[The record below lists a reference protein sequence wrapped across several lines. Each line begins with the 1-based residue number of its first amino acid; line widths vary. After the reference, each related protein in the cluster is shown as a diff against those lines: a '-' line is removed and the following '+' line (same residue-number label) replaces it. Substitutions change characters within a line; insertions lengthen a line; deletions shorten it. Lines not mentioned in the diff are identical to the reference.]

1 MIASGHEE
9 NNPIQG
15 FRQGAPM
22 KHRENSH
29 DSENPPRA
37 EGGGLPMAVLA
48 LRLLFRLSGV
58 VAPVLAARFA
68 SYLWFRPQRHRPP
81 AREQALLGR
90 AQHVLM
96 HHAGKRIA
104 VYHWGKG
111 PAVMLVHGWSGRGA
125 QLGEF
130 AEPLAGA
137 GYRAVAFDAP
147 AHGRSDG
154 RDTTLLE
161 ISDVILRLASD
172 FGPVHAVIAHSFG
185 VPCVLFALQ
194 QQRFAR
200 RVVAFS
206 TPATLEGLVEKFAGS
221 LALSPRT
228 VQILRDMLVQ
238 RFGEDVWTRFSVQN
252 MARSIGLPAL
262 VIHDRD
268 DRDVPWQEG
277 DAVARAWPH
286 ARFLRT
292 EGLGHR
298 RILRDLEVIDRV
310 VRFLEP
316 SGARDRA
323 VQK

>member
-1 MIASGHEE
+1 
-9 NNPIQG
+9 
-15 FRQGAPM
+15 M
-22 KHRENSH
+22 KPGQDPH
-29 DSENPPRA
+29 DPENPPRA
-37 EGGGLPMAVLA
+37 EGDGLPMAVVA
-48 LRLLFRLSGV
+48 LRLLFKLSGA

-68 SYLWFRPQRHRPP
+68 STLWFRPQRHRPP
-81 AREQALLGR
+81 ARERALLAR

-130 AEPLAGA
+130 AGPLVGA

-185 VPCVLFALQ
+185 VACVLYALQ
-194 QQRFAR
+194 QRGFAQ
-200 RVVAFS
+200 RVVALS
-206 TPATLEGLVEKFAGS
+206 TPATLEGLLEKFSGS

-228 VQILRDMLVQ
+228 VQILRGMLVR

-252 MARSIGLPAL
+252 MARSMGLPAL

-277 DAVARAWPH
+277 EAVARAWPH

-298 RILRDLEVIDRV
+298 RILRDPEVIDRV

>member
-1 MIASGHEE
+1 
-9 NNPIQG
+9 
-15 FRQGAPM
+15 M
-22 KHRENSH
+22 KHRQDSH
-29 DSENPPRA
+29 DSENPQRA
-37 EGGGLPMAVLA
+37 EGSALPLALVA
-48 LRLLFRLSGV
+48 LRLLFRLSGA
-58 VAPVLAARFA
+58 VAPLLAARFA
-68 SYLWFRPQRHRPP
+68 SYLWYRPQRHRPP

-90 AQHVLM
+90 AQHVPV

-104 VYHWGKG
+104 LYHWGKG

-130 AEPLAGA
+130 VEPLVGA
-137 GYRAVAFDAP
+137 GYRVVAFDAP

-154 RDTTLLE
+154 RDTTILE
-161 ISDVILRLASD
+161 ISEVILRLVPD

-194 QQRFAR
+194 QQGFAR
-200 RVVAFS
+200 RVVALS
-206 TPATLEGLVEKFAGS
+206 TPATLDGLLEKFAGT

-228 VQILRDMLVQ
+228 VQIMRDMLVQ

-252 MARSIGLPAL
+252 MAQRIGLPAL
-262 VIHDRD
+262 IIHDRD

-277 DAVARAWPH
+277 EAVARAWPN

-298 RILRDLEVIDRV
+298 RILRDPEVIDRV
-310 VRFLEP
+310 VRFLGP
-316 SGARDRA
+316 SGATDRA
-323 VQK
+323 AEKSAPREAN

>member
-1 MIASGHEE
+1 
-9 NNPIQG
+9 
-15 FRQGAPM
+15 
-22 KHRENSH
+22 
-29 DSENPPRA
+29 
-37 EGGGLPMAVLA
+37 MAVLA

-238 RFGEDVWTRFSVQN
+238 RFGDDVWTRFSAQH
-252 MARSIGLPAL
+252 MARSVGLPAL
-262 VIHDRD
+262 IIHDRD
-268 DRDVPWQEG
+268 TRADA
-277 DAVARAWPH
+277 AVA
-286 ARFLRT
+286 ARGDRSALR
-292 EGLGHR
+292 R
-298 RILRDLEVIDRV
+298 
-310 VRFLEP
+310 
-316 SGARDRA
+316 GALHFNLIFSFCKEL
-323 VQK
+323 QP

>member
-1 MIASGHEE
+1 M
-9 NNPIQG
+9 
-15 FRQGAPM
+15 APP
-22 KHRENSH
+22 NSH
-29 DSENPPRA
+29 NPENPPRA
-37 EGGGLPMAVLA
+37 EGGGLPLALVA
-48 LRLLFRLSGV
+48 LRLLFGLSGA
-58 VAPVLAARFA
+58 VAPALAARFA

-81 AREQALLGR
+81 AREQTLLGR
-90 AQHVLM
+90 AQYVPM
-96 HHAGKRIA
+96 HQAGKRIA
-104 VYHWGKG
+104 VYEWGKG
-111 PAVMLVHGWSGRGA
+111 PTVMLVHGWSGRGA

-130 AEPLAGA
+130 VEPLTDA

-161 ISDVILRLASD
+161 ISDAILRLASD

-194 QQRFAR
+194 QQHFAR
-200 RVVAFS
+200 YVVALS
-206 TPATLEGLVEKFAGS
+206 TPATLEGLVEKFANS

-228 VQILRDMLVQ
+228 TRILRDMLVQ

-252 MARSIGLPAL
+252 MARTMELPAL

-277 DAVARAWPH
+277 EAVARAWPQ

-298 RILRDLEVIDRV
+298 RILRDPEVIDRV
-310 VRFLEP
+310 VRFLQP
-316 SGARDRA
+316 SGATDRA
-323 VQK
+323 VEALREAK